1 MKVTKTGSVL
11 IPPVGFVGPQLHQKL
26 GCNSEDTCSE
36 SPAHAVPFA
45 NADKAKESLWMRV
58 SFRVS
63 ISALIAFCSS
73 VASAVCQDESPDCI
87 NWAAAGECDRNM
99 AYSE

>member
-1 MKVTKTGSVL
+1 ML
-11 IPPVGFVGPQLHQKL
+11 IPPVCFVGPQLHQKL
-26 GCNSEDTCSE
+26 EGCNSEDTCSE
-36 SPAHAVPFA
+36 SPRTPSPDA
-45 NADKAKESLWMRV
+45 NADKAKESSLWMRV

>member
-1 MKVTKTGSVL
+1 MSRFLCQRLPTRTLSMRNTVRL
-11 IPPVGFVGPQLHQKL
+11 RVG
-26 GCNSEDTCSE
+26 
-36 SPAHAVPFA
+36 
-45 NADKAKESLWMRV
+45 
-58 SFRVS
+58 

-73 VASAVCQDESPDCI
+73 AASAVCQDENPDCI

>member
-1 MKVTKTGSVL
+1 MSFRVDSPSLFRV
-11 IPPVGFVGPQLHQKL
+11 QLHLKL
-26 GCNSEDTCSE
+26 QGCNELYTCRKRPRWS
-36 SPAHAVPFA
+36 HAIA
-45 NADKAKESLWMRV
+45 EEAKESLWMRV
-58 SFRVS
+58 NFRVS

>member
-1 MKVTKTGSVL
+1 
-11 IPPVGFVGPQLHQKL
+11 
-26 GCNSEDTCSE
+26 
-36 SPAHAVPFA
+36 
-45 NADKAKESLWMRV
+45 MRV

>member
-1 MKVTKTGSVL
+1 VFGIARTRY
-11 IPPVGFVGPQLHQKL
+11 PH
-26 GCNSEDTCSE
+26 
-36 SPAHAVPFA
+36 A
-45 NADKAKESLWMRV
+45 NADKAKESSLWMRV

>member
-1 MKVTKTGSVL
+1 MRNTVCL
-11 IPPVGFVGPQLHQKL
+11 RVG
-26 GCNSEDTCSE
+26 
-36 SPAHAVPFA
+36 
-45 NADKAKESLWMRV
+45 
-58 SFRVS
+58 

-73 VASAVCQDESPDCI
+73 AAFAVCQDENPDCI